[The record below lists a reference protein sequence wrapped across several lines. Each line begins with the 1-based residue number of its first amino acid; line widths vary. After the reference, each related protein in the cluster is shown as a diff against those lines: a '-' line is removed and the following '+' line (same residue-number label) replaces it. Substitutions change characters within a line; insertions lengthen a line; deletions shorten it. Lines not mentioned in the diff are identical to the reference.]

1 VLPFNAVGGN
11 VSGLNFE
18 LINGDIDNDGEIGPG
33 DFEAVVNNFGLGGPN
48 VADLDGDGE
57 VGPGDFET
65 VVSGFGLGDD
75 PL

>member
-1 VLPFNAVGGN
+1 
-11 VSGLNFE
+11 
-18 LINGDIDNDGEIGPG
+18 
-33 DFEAVVNNFGLGGPN
+33 VNNFGLGGPN
-48 VADLDGDGE
+48 VADVDGDGE